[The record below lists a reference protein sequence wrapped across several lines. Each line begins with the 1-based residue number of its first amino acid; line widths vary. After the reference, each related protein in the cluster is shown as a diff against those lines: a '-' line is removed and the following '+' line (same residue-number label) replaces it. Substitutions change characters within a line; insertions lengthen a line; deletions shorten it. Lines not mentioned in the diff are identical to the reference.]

1 MIFQNHDFYQNFNG
15 VSQSQDDN
23 LMKELI
29 LSEIAKLI
37 ALHKKELIANIKSM
51 GYILPNTKDKTIID
65 FIFIRTGEDAA
76 LANML
81 GEMIIK
87 YNKEQYSKIEEE
99 TVGDMVGDIVSG
111 TGTIVG
117 GLFNFLSANKQAK
130 TAKEIAASQAEAAKA
145 QADAVKAQAEM
156 QLQIETIRAGQKKGL
171 TKGAL
176 IGIIGGGAILLTVIL
191 ILAFKKPKVVIQPT
205 ATI

>member
-99 TVGDMVGDIVSG
+99 TVGDIVSG
-111 TGTIVG
+111 AGTVIS
-117 GLFNFLSANKQAK
+117 GLFNFLSANKQSK
-130 TAKEIAASQAEAAKA
+130 TAKEIAQTQADAAKA
-145 QADAVKAQAEM
+145 QAEAAKAQAEM

-171 TKGAL
+171 PKGAL

-191 ILAFKKPKVVIQPT
+191 VLAFKKPKVVIQPT

>member
-65 FIFIRTGEDAA
+65 FIFIRTGEDAE

-99 TVGDMVGDIVSG
+99 TVGDIVSG
-111 TGTIVG
+111 AGTIVG

-145 QADAVKAQAEM
+145 QAEM

-171 TKGAL
+171 SKGAW
-176 IGIIGGGAILLTVIL
+176 IGIIGGGAVLLTIIL
-191 ILAFKKPKVVIQPT
+191 VLALKKPKVIVQPVA
-205 ATI
+205 ATV